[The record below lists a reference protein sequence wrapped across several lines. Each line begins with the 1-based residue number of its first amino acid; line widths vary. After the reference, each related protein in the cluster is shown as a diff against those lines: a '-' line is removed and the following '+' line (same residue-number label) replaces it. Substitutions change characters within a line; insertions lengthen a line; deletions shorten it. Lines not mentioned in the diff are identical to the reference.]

1 MKDKERDIFDDL
13 FRSKLQ
19 DFEVDVKKDDWERI
33 SNRLS
38 TQTFVPFRKR
48 IWYWSVAAIFLL
60 LITVGGLYVYHLE
73 QNVSNILSYQNLAR
87 KEFNDSIQ
95 TIEHTVVDK
104 SEHII

>member
-1 MKDKERDIFDDL
+1 MMKDKERDIFDDL

-33 SNRLS
+33 LNRLS

-60 LITVGGLYVYHLE
+60 QKTATRH
-73 QNVSNILSYQNLAR
+73 SNPHIRSLAL
-87 KEFNDSIQ
+87 
-95 TIEHTVVDK
+95 H
-104 SEHII
+104 